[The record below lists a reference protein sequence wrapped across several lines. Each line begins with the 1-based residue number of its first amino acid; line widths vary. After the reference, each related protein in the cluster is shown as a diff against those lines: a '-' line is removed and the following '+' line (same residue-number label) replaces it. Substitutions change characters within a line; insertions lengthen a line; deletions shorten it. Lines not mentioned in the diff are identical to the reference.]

1 MAEKI
6 VKLAELSRAIT
17 GLWTKVKAFV
27 SNAVS
32 ITSIK
37 VNGVVQSIGSD
48 KSVNISVP
56 TKVSQLTNDTAFIT
70 AMTEHLIYYY
80 TKGQIDDKIA
90 VLEALISLIPKF
102 EIKVVQQLPTTGISK
117 TTIYLV
123 KQSGAEQDNI
133 FAEFIRITD
142 EGTDKWEKFGEIKV
156 DMTQYLKK
164 TEAEER
170 YLQKGAAN
178 QFVNDSTFR
187 DHVETFNAE
196 IIKKR
201 DKADKVFQDKVQIV
215 NDFGTWSLESVDEG
229 LELTES
235 QTGKKYLL
243 STLAG
248 SQGTEILAF
257 RSDIPQFSYATPAE
271 IDSIINS
278 LS

>member
-1 MAEKI
+1 MADKI

-27 SNAVS
+27 SNAIS

-37 VNGVVQSIGSD
+37 VNGAVQSIGSD
-48 KSVNISVP
+48 KSVNINVP
-56 TKVSQLTNDTAFIT
+56 TKTSQLSNDLGFIT
-70 AMTEHLIYYY
+70 KIVTDLVNYY
-80 TKGQIDDKIA
+80 TKGQIDGKIST
-90 VLEALISLIPKF
+90 LESLISVIPKF
-102 EIKVVQQLPTTGISK
+102 EIKVVKQLPTTGISK

-123 KQSGAEQDNI
+123 KQSPTQSENL
-133 FAEFIRITD
+133 FAEYIRITD
-142 EGTDKWEKFGEIKV
+142 EGTDKWEKLGEIKV

-164 TEAEER
+164 DEAAAL
-170 YLQKGAAN
+170 YLLQS
-178 QFVNDSTFR
+178 V
-187 DHVETFNAE
+187 FNAKMQE
-196 IIKKR
+196 ITTQLQNILSNLSLKR
-201 DKADKVFQDKVQIV
+201 DKADKTFQDKIQIV
-215 NDFGTWSLESVDEG
+215 NEFGNWSLESVDEG

-235 QTGKKYLL
+235 QTGQKFLL
-243 STLAG
+243 STVAG

>member
-17 GLWTKVKAFV
+17 GLWNKVKKFV
-27 SNAVS
+27 DNAIS

-56 TKVSQLTNDTAFIT
+56 TKVSQLTNDSAFIT
-70 AMTEHLIYYY
+70 KLVADLVNYY
-80 TKGQIDDKIA
+80 TKAQIDGKITT
-90 VLEALISLIPKF
+90 LENLISAIPKF

-123 KQSGAEQDNI
+123 KQGGGESDNI
-133 FAEFIRITD
+133 FVEYIRITD
-142 EGTDKWEKFGEIKV
+142 GGTDKWEKLGEIKL

-164 TEAEER
+164 DEAAAL
-170 YLQKGAAN
+170 YLLQS
-178 QFVNDSTFR
+178 V
-187 DHVETFNAE
+187 FNAKMQE
-196 IIKKR
+196 ITTQIQNILSNLSLKR
-201 DKADKVFQDKVQIV
+201 DKADKIFQDKIQIV
-215 NDFGTWSLESVDEG
+215 NEFGNWSLESVDEG

-235 QTGKKYLL
+235 QTRQKFLL
-243 STLAG
+243 STVAG
-248 SQGTEILAF
+248 SPGTEILAF
-257 RSDIPQFSYATPAE
+257 RSDIPQFSYATPQE

-278 LS
+278 RS